1 MEHVWLI
8 ANTSFVNRWTGSV
21 NKKQRFFCPEN
32 IAEEFVAM
40 GIARY
45 ETPKAETSE
54 EDAEKK
60 SNPSQ
65 PQEGDGMEQQSASS
79 PAETAST
86 GDNLTQQPSEQAET
100 EQTPEQPEV
109 TQETQA
115 EAPAETA
122 STGDKKGKKP
132 GK

>member
-45 ETPKAETSE
+45 ATPKTEAAEE
-54 EDAEKK
+54 ETEKK

-65 PQEGDGMEQQSASS
+65 PQEGDGMEQQSALS

-86 GDNLTQQPSEQAET
+86 GDNLTQQPSEQPET
-100 EQTPEQPEV
+100 EQTSEQP
-109 TQETQA
+109 

-122 STGDKKGKKP
+122 STGDKKGKKS